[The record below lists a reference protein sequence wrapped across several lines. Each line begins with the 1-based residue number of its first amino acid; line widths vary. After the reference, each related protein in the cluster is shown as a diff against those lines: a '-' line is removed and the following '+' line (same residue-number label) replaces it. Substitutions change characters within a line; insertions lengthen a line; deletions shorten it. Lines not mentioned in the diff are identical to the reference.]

1 MKKEK
6 IVDLII
12 SILLVLLISSVIIVQ
27 TFKIRKLEIQI
38 YQERLEHL
46 EGYYDDLVE
55 MLEDYYENEIYWLEK
70 YYDLKI
76 HLDNKGE

>member
-1 MKKEK
+1 MKKEN
-6 IVDLII
+6 IVNLIV

-27 TFKIRKLEIQI
+27 TVKIRKLEIQI

-46 EGYYDDLVE
+46 EGYYDDLLE

-70 YYDLKI
+70 YYDLK
-76 HLDNKGE
+76 LGLENN